1 MELNLFVKELFSKAQ
16 EEGFS
21 EYEVYYVDRESLS
34 ISVYKEEV
42 EKYNLNNSAGLS
54 FRGKFGDRI
63 GYSYTEILDEDA
75 IEMLVKKAKENVL
88 AIENNDIQFIY
99 EGDKEYKEISTYHEE
114 LEDIPADKL
123 INIAISMEKESK
135 KYCNK
140 VESFSGCSVSYSSG
154 KYGIINSKG
163 LNLSNKSNLLTAY
176 VVPIV
181 KDLDKMYDG
190 CGYVVAKSLNDVK
203 PDKIAKMGVDEALSK
218 IGGTSIASG
227 NYKVI
232 INNEAMV
239 SLLST
244 FAGIFSG
251 DAVQKGLSL
260 LKDKE
265 GEIIATDIVNLVDD
279 PHLEDGLASV
289 SFDDEGVA
297 TLKTY
302 LIKNGKLNSLL
313 HNLKTANKAGV
324 KSTGN
329 GFKAS
334 YASPISVSPTNFY
347 IEPGI
352 NSLEEMTKKI
362 NKGLIITDFAGLH
375 SGANSITGDFSLAA
389 KGFYIEDGIK
399 THPVEQITVAGNFF
413 TLLNNIEEI
422 GSDLKFPMSSVG
434 SPSIIIKELS
444 IAGEGAKNE

>member
-1 MELNLFVKELFSKAQ
+1 MELDLFVKELFKKAS
-16 EEGFS
+16 ESGFS

-34 ISVYKEEV
+34 ISVYKSEV

-123 INIAISMEKESK
+123 INIAISMEKEAK

-265 GEIIATDIVNLVDD
+265 GEIIAADIVNLVDD

-329 GFKAS
+329 GFKSS

-434 SPSIIIKELS
+434 SPSIVIKELS